1 MVGPQKSS
9 ITLPRSRGWILTGFI
24 LSALGAMLFAAK
36 GVIVKLTYAHDV
48 GVAPLLAWRML
59 LSTPVFLLVGLAEWR
74 RRPLATRPSRKDM
87 ALAALV
93 GMVGYHL
100 SSWLDF
106 EGLVHLDAQSERL
119 ILFTY
124 PFFVILLGW
133 AIYRRPLSWHAI
145 GGAVISY
152 AGILAM
158 FGGAPERL
166 SPAHLAGAAYV
177 LAAAFTFACYQ
188 LFAREMIVKCGAALF
203 TAIAMSAAGASI
215 MAQFFLTH
223 PVSDLAVSRA
233 AWPLVLTLALFATVV
248 PAFLMSA
255 GTARIGAQGNAIIAT
270 LSPVVTVVLA
280 VQLLGEPFGWPEAVG
295 TALVL
300 AGVGFFTLVDVR
312 LSAAKPRDMADQPSS

>member
-9 ITLPRSRGWILTGFI
+9 ISLPRSRGWILTGFI

-59 LSTPVFLLVGLAEWR
+59 LSTPVFLRVGLAEWR
-74 RRPLATRPSRKDM
+74 RRPLVARPSRKDM

-166 SPAHLAGAAYV
+166 SPAHLTGAAYV
-177 LAAAFTFACYQ
+177 LAAA
-188 LFAREMIVKCGAALF
+188 
-203 TAIAMSAAGASI
+203 
-215 MAQFFLTH
+215 
-223 PVSDLAVSRA
+223 
-233 AWPLVLTLALFATVV
+233 
-248 PAFLMSA
+248 
-255 GTARIGAQGNAIIAT
+255 
-270 LSPVVTVVLA
+270 
-280 VQLLGEPFGWPEAVG
+280 
-295 TALVL
+295 L
-300 AGVGFFTLVDVR
+300 AGLGGALSSLSIGHVDPELAFWTTSGEFIFIAV
-312 LSAAKPRDMADQPSS
+312 LFDKLIK

>member
-1 MVGPQKSS
+1 MCGRTRPE
-9 ITLPRSRGWILTGFI
+9 LPAVMTNTPHSAPLRTRQWVITGFI

-36 GVIVKLTYAHDV
+36 GVIVKLTYAHGV
-48 GVAPLLAWRML
+48 GVAPLLALRML
-59 LSTPVFLLVGLAEWR
+59 LSTPVFVIVGLMEWR
-74 RRPLATRPSRKDM
+74 RRPVALRPSLKDM
-87 ALAALV
+87 SLAALV

-106 EGLVHLDAQSERL
+106 EGLARIDAQSERL

-133 AIYRRPLSWHAI
+133 AIYRRPLTWHAV

-166 SPAHLAGAAYV
+166 SPAHLTGALYV

-188 LFAREMIVKCGAALF
+188 LFGREMIVKCGAALF
-203 TAIAMSAAGASI
+203 TAIAMSAAGVSI

-233 AWPLVLTLALFATVV
+233 AWPLVFALAFFATVV

-280 VQLLGEPFGWPEAVG
+280 VQLLGEPFGWPEAIG

-300 AGVGFFTLVDVR
+300 AGVGFFTAINVR
-312 LSAAKPRDMADQPSS
+312 NSGT